1 MGDEDEKKPIP
12 SEELSRLNARRSIVT
27 KGKIKLGNVIKES
40 DITYKRPGTGISVEH
55 WDYIVGKVAKRSLD
69 EDHIIKW
76 DEID

>member
-1 MGDEDEKKPIP
+1 M
-12 SEELSRLNARRSIVT
+12 SIV
-27 KGKIKLGNVIKES
+27 INHKLKSNHILREE

-76 DEID
+76 DEIE